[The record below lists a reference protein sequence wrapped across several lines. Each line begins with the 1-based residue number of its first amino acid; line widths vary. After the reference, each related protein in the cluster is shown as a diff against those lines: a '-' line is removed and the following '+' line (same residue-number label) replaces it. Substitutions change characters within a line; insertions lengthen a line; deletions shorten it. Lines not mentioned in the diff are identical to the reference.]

1 MQYCSKIFS
10 TFIVSLKSKDPN
22 DGTEQALLNEL
33 SAFNDHIKGGFCQG
47 DKVSAADLALGPK
60 LYNLEIAWGIVRTGW
75 FQNHFPMSNPSSYI
89 NEHVLQ
95 PMNADFDHGL
105 SPVTYSN
112 APCHLKGSAAS
123 IRIPPSLLRRLS
135 HGCLCFQ

>member
-10 TFIVSLKSKDPN
+10 TFIGSLKSKDPN
-22 DGTEQALLNEL
+22 DGTEHALLNEP

-47 DKVSAADLALGPK
+47 EKVSAADMALGPK
-60 LYNLEIAWGIVRTGW
+60 PYHLEIALGHCKNWY
-75 FQNHFPMSNPSSYI
+75 PSSYI